1 MATKTLNCPACDTRI
16 IVTTSSTVKTTIC
29 YACGSQITV
38 DRTPARKKASRTG
51 TRKKTAKKRA
61 TGPKKAQ
68 KEVGLLVPANQYE
81 RLEKDLQAATSI
93 LRRLVKDGLSIELPA
108 RVSSWTHNGLLSAT
122 AELSTHRRLLTARL
136 ASVHEDIRQLE
147 EFLAST
153 GTYLK
158 TETLGRLISRTVGN
172 LVQGREQLST
182 TRRNAESA
190 LAIANQMSVAIQSAA
205 ASVTSASEALSTAL
219 NRPAA
224 AKWAEN
230 PDLSLKQ
237 LGLQRR
243 SDKGAPM
250 QDSGATK
257 KRTPKSDAVGT
268 TQSISRID
276 VLAKL
281 IDVFRDDADLMLG
294 ATPVVLGP
302 DVSGPVI
309 SGREHLIRAFE
320 ALEQDDSRG
329 FRKELISASTCFSH
343 GVTGPAIDEWPIDG
357 PRFGQANAAM
367 WYGITLTLRGQV
379 PDRSWPPDTFDP
391 QSLDSW
397 FAVAIVIYLK
407 LGHHVEAGRALQ
419 EWAEARRH
427 SLSPSASRELYLV
440 AAELFTTGKRPDRAA
455 TAVSRSTKK
464 GTVQG
469 HFFRREQPSERDR
482 RVLSTVLGSL
492 DAASII
498 AASRQKAPR

>member
-1 MATKTLNCPACDTRI
+1 MTTKTLNCPACATRI

-38 DRTPARKKASRTG
+38 DRTPARKKSSRAS
-51 TRKKTAKKRA
+51 TRKKTSQKPG
-61 TGPKKAQ
+61 TGPKKAR

-81 RLEKDLQAATSI
+81 RLEKDLQAVASI
-93 LRRLVKDGLSIELPA
+93 LRRLVKDGLSIKLPP
-108 RVSSWTHNGLLSAT
+108 RVSSWTHSDLFSVA
-122 AELSTHRRLLTARL
+122 AELSAHHQILTARL
-136 ASVHEDIRQLE
+136 VSVHEDIRQLE

-153 GTYLK
+153 GVYLR
-158 TETLGRLISRTVGN
+158 TETLGKLISRTVGN

-190 LAIANQMSVAIQSAA
+190 LEIAKQMSVAIQSAV
-205 ASVTSASEALSTAL
+205 ASVASASKALTTAL
-219 NRPAA
+219 DRPAA
-224 AKWAEN
+224 AKWAVK
-230 PDLSLKQ
+230 PDLNLRQ

-243 SDKGAPM
+243 SDKESPTP
-250 QDSGATK
+250 DSGATK
-257 KRTPKSDAVGT
+257 IRTPKSDAVGI
-268 TQSISRID
+268 TQSVSRID
-276 VLAKL
+276 VLAQL
-281 IDVFRDDADLMLG
+281 TDVFRDDTDLILG
-294 ATPVVLGP
+294 AAPVVLGP
-302 DVSGPVI
+302 EVSGPVI

-320 ALEQDDSRG
+320 ALKKDDSRG
-329 FRKELISASTCFSH
+329 FQRELISASTCFSH
-343 GVTGPAIDEWPIDG
+343 GVTNPAIDEWPIDG

-367 WYGITLTLRGQV
+367 WYGITLTLRGQI
-379 PDRSWPPDTFDP
+379 PDQSWPPNTFDP

-407 LGHHVEAGRALQ
+407 LGHQVEAGRTLQ

-427 SLSPSASRELYLV
+427 LLSPSASREMYLV
-440 AAELFTTGKRPDRAA
+440 AAELFTAGNRPDRAA
-455 TAVSRSTKK
+455 TAIARSTKK
-464 GTVQG
+464 ATVQG

-498 AASRQKAPR
+498 AASKQKAPR